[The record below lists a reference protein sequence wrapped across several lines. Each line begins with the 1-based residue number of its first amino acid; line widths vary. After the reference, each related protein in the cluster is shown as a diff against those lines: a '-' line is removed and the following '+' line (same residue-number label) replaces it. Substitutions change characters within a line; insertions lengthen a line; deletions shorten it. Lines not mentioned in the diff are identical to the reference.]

1 MVIAQVKI
9 SRNLCQRGREAL
21 STLRKD
27 ELEATDDLV
36 ESGQRLYDERLRE
49 LLEPSQARRYVAIE
63 PVSGKYFLGDT
74 GTEAL
79 LEARRALPEAVF
91 YLARVGYPAADTL
104 SDYGRRV
111 G

>member
-1 MVIAQVKI
+1 M
-9 SRNLCQRGREAL
+9 
-21 STLRKD
+21 RKD
-27 ELEATDDLV
+27 DSEPTDNLA
-36 ESGQRLYDERLRE
+36 ESGQRLYGERLHE
-49 LLEPSQARRYVAIE
+49 LLEPSQAGRYVAIE
-63 PVSGKYFLGDT
+63 PISGSYFLSDT

-104 SDYGRRV
+104 SGYGRRV

>member
-1 MVIAQVKI
+1 M
-9 SRNLCQRGREAL
+9 
-21 STLRKD
+21 STLRKEGAD
-27 ELEATDDLV
+27 AADDLA

-49 LLEPSQARRYVAIE
+49 LLEPSQAGRYVAIE
-63 PVSGKYFLGDT
+63 PVSGEYFLGDT

-79 LEARRALPEAVF
+79 LEARRALPEAMF

-104 SDYGRRV
+104 SGYGRRV

>member
-1 MVIAQVKI
+1 M
-9 SRNLCQRGREAL
+9 

-27 ELEATDDLV
+27 ELEAADDLV

-49 LLEPSQARRYVAIE
+49 LLEPSQAGRYVAIE

-104 SDYGRRV
+104 SGYGRRV

>member
-1 MVIAQVKI
+1 M
-9 SRNLCQRGREAL
+9 

-27 ELEATDDLV
+27 ELEAADDLV
-36 ESGQRLYDERLRE
+36 ESGQHLYDERLRE
-49 LLEPSQARRYVAIE
+49 LLEPSQAGRYVAIE
-63 PVSGKYFLGDT
+63 PVSGEYFLGDT

-79 LEARRALPEAVF
+79 LEARRALPEALF

-104 SDYGRRV
+104 SGYGRRV

>member
-1 MVIAQVKI
+1 
-9 SRNLCQRGREAL
+9 L
-21 STLRKD
+21 SNPRKD
-27 ELEATDDLV
+27 DLEATDDLA
-36 ESGQRLYDERLRE
+36 ESGQHLYDERLRE
-49 LLEPSQARRYVAIE
+49 LLEPSQAGRYVAIE
-63 PVSGKYFLGDT
+63 PISGSYFLGDT

-104 SDYGRRV
+104 SGYGRRV